1 MGKFFLPG
9 WTVRKGEGV
18 DHGIHLHPDF
28 FSDLEN
34 YNKGGNQMSKNETL
48 IEKNLIE
55 TSVDLRAKLEQVA
68 EECGELTKAC
78 MKLIRAIGNGN
89 PCNVSKEEAINSV
102 VEEISDVEVATYY
115 LKLMLQE
122 HVNYDIWD
130 RLDNIAEEKVERWQQ
145 RVADAQS
152 DSCEGKDYCDISTSF

>member
-9 WTVRKGEGV
+9 WTIRKGEGV

-34 YNKGGNQMSKNETL
+34 YNKGGNQMSNE
-48 IEKNLIE
+48 IEDF
-55 TSVDLRAKLEQVA
+55 VDIRAKLEQVA

-89 PCNVSKEEAINSV
+89 PCNVTEEEAIEAV
-102 VEEISDVEVATYY
+102 IEEMSDLEVAAGY
-115 LKLMLQE
+115 LQMMLDE
-122 HVNYDIWD
+122 RTDFDVRARMNAIADIKT
-130 RLDNIAEEKVERWQQ
+130 RRWQE
-145 RVADAQS
+145 RVAEAQGKA
-152 DSCEGKDYCDISTSF
+152 DSCADTDYCDIFPGF